1 MNKKWYLVLF
11 VAAFLS
17 VTIFSLTS
25 NSYGQSSTANNLLS
39 KNKVFIFVQT
49 FLENSDGK
57 IITYLTSD
65 KFTDIDTETIN
76 FILDSEVNEKD
87 PIVTINDQKFQI
99 IKRAKKILSDKDNV
113 IASTLLAIN
122 IDGKLVTA
130 ARFAHDGYPIL
141 EGETVRSI
149 WTFIRPVS

>member
-65 KFTDIDTETIN
+65 KFTDIDSETLN
-76 FILDSEVNEKD
+76 YILDSEVNEKD

-99 IKRAKKILSDKDNV
+99 IKRAKKILYEKDNV

>member
-1 MNKKWYLVLF
+1 MSQHKFLLF
-11 VAAFLS
+11 IAIPLLILAIS
-17 VTIFSLTS
+17 SLTID
-25 NSYGQSSTANNLLS
+25 SYSQSKDSSILS
-39 KNKVFIFVQT
+39 EKKTFIFVQT

-65 KFTDIDTETIN
+65 KFTDIDSETLN
-76 FILDSEVNEKD
+76 YILDSEVNEKD

-99 IKRAKKILSDKDNV
+99 IKRAKKILYEKDNV

-122 IDGKLVTA
+122 IDGKLETA

-141 EGETVRSI
+141 KGETVRSI
-149 WTFIRPVS
+149 WTFIRPIT